1 MWLWGC
7 LSNLVLQG
15 QYKKWFWVTGV
26 ARWGAVI
33 WEEKLKV
40 CHLSDIAETR
50 CSLPTQLPHQQEC
63 RAGIKIKK
71 IKIKI
76 YGSEFTSK
84 PYCSTGKGHV
94 QIHQEMKQNKTKQKR
109 VHPPL
114 PLSDLWWSG
123 AAGTTR
129 SLLTSGWAVLTPTT
143 RGLLLSI
150 CFFPPERYK
159 TEGW

>member
-15 QYKKWFWVTGV
+15 QYQKWFWVTGV

-50 CSLPTQLPHQQEC
+50 CSLPRQLPHQQEC

-94 QIHQEMKQNKTKQKR
+94 QIHQEMKQNKTKKGPSPSASVLFVMVRSSWDNQKSSHQWVGCSHPNHR
-109 VHPPL
+109 RPPL
-114 PLSDLWWSG
+114 VNMFSS
-123 AAGTTR
+123 TR
-129 SLLTSGWAVLTPTT
+129 K
-143 RGLLLSI
+143 I
-150 CFFPPERYK
+150 
-159 TEGW
+159 